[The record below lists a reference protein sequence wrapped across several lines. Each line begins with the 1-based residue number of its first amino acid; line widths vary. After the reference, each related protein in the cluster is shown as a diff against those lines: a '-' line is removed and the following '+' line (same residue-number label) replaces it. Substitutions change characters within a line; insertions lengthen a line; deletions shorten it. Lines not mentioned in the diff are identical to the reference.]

1 MNRQNLNLDNFWIP
15 FTSNKAFKEDPRLL
29 VGAKGMYYQS
39 EDGKEILD
47 GISGLWC
54 CNPGHCHPHIVE
66 AIKKQIETMDYATA
80 FNMSH
85 PKAFELA
92 EKISTITPDGVD
104 KIFFGNSGSEAV
116 DTAMKIALAYHAS
129 KGEGQRTKFISKEK
143 GYHGVNFGGVSV
155 GGLPLNRKA
164 FGPLL
169 PGIDHLPH
177 TWNLDH
183 MAFSKG
189 QPDWGVHLADELTNI
204 LSFQDPNSIAAV
216 IMEPVIGSG
225 GVIVPPKG
233 YLERI
238 KEICE
243 ENGILLIFDEVITG
257 FGRVGD
263 SFAANRFNVTPDIIT
278 MAKGL
283 TAASIPMGATAFSN
297 EIYDQIVNRAPEGVI
312 ELFHGYTYSGHP
324 VAAAAGLAA
333 IEVYESEGLFNRTLE
348 MEPVFQEKLHSL
360 KGENQVIDIRN
371 IGLMGA
377 IHFGSNGKTALELSS
392 KVFKYCY
399 ENNVLVRFSGD
410 FIVLSPALIVQ
421 EEQIDTIIE
430 TIREGIRTNS

>member
-297 EIYDQIVNRAPEGVI
+297 EIYDQIVNKAPEGVI